1 MMSAAMRNYF
11 SKSNI
16 LKILHRLTCVWG
28 MLLAAYGLLICVF
41 TVLDALDDLRI
52 YTDLGFSYSLH
63 YFLRK
68 EHFAGC
74 VVFFLMVT
82 GEIILYTL
90 LCRRAEEKRLIP
102 WGLWYLG
109 TMLAIH
115 AAAWVNYNS
124 LQIPIPYLPDP
135 DEVEWL
141 YNIFINFTILP
152 SIAYFTLY
160 LMRVRKRRP
169 KESLDN

>member
-1 MMSAAMRNYF
+1 MLTNIRNCLNKSA
-11 SKSNI
+11 I
-16 LKILHRLTCVWG
+16 LKILHRITCVLG
-28 MLLAAYGLLICVF
+28 TLLAAYGLLICVF
-41 TVLDALDDLRI
+41 TVLDALDDLRV
-52 YTDLGFSYSLH
+52 YKALGFSYTLR

-82 GEIILYTL
+82 GEIVLYIL

-115 AAAWVNYNS
+115 AAAWINYHS

-135 DEVEWL
+135 DETEWL
-141 YNIFINFTILP
+141 YNTFINFTILP

-169 KESLDN
+169 REKLDT